1 MLAMEKV
8 YGQIGNKK
16 RKNMRQLLLFLYNEI
31 QGLPFVVVLNFWYET
46 NPLTYSAVEQKNKT

>member
-1 MLAMEKV
+1 MEKV